1 MKRTLEL
8 YEYQLRESKEHMA
21 ETMKMLGRRD
31 CVVWDAELPV
41 IYAITPTFVRPVQK
55 AELTRLSHTLMLVQ
69 NLHWIVVEDSDH
81 KTALVTNL
89 LTDSRLNFTH
99 LNEPTPAEWKHK
111 PKEPNWV
118 KPRGVLQRNRA
129 LAWLRDNLNPDTDR
143 GVVYFVDDDNSYSL
157 QIFSEMR
164 FTKEVSVWPVGL
176 VGGLLVEKPVV
187 NETTGRVVGWNS
199 QWRPERP
206 FPIDM
211 AGFAINLQHLLR
223 HPQVKFQLQ
232 VKGGWQESELLTHL
246 TTKERLEPLADG
258 CTKVPYHVDQ
268 LQSLLWAVQLGTGS
282 ELSYRKPLPILRQRS
297 KSSDLVDN
305 VTTDSRR
312 PFSWCAAFLYFS
324 CRSVCRV
331 YVWHTR
337 TEAPKLNMED
347 KLIAKG
353 KPSNKG
359 IEV

>member
-1 MKRTLEL
+1 MPIRKKIVLYILLLLLVLLWFIGVKNRDPNQYDNMKRTLEL

-41 IYAITPTFVRPVQK
+41 IYAITTPTFARRPVQK

-258 CTKVPYHVDQ
+258 CTKV
-268 LQSLLWAVQLGTGS
+268 
-282 ELSYRKPLPILRQRS
+282 
-297 KSSDLVDN
+297 
-305 VTTDSRR
+305 
-312 PFSWCAAFLYFS
+312 
-324 CRSVCRV
+324 

>member
-1 MKRTLEL
+1 MYSTRTAPNKYQDSVQTLDMPIRKKIVLYILLLLLVLLWFIGVKNRDPNQYDNMKRTLEL

-41 IYAITPTFVRPVQK
+41 IYAITPTFARPVQK

-223 HPQVKFQLQ
+223 NPQVKFQLQ

-258 CTKVPYHVDQ
+258 CTKV
-268 LQSLLWAVQLGTGS
+268 
-282 ELSYRKPLPILRQRS
+282 
-297 KSSDLVDN
+297 
-305 VTTDSRR
+305 
-312 PFSWCAAFLYFS
+312 
-324 CRSVCRV
+324 

-353 KPSNKG
+353 KSSNKG